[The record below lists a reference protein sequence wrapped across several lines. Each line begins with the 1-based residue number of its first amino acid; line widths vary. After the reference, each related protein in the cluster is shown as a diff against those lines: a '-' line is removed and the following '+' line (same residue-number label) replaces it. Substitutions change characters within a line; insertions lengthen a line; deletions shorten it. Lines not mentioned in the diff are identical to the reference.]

1 MLHSDC
7 PVTPVSPLFCVQS
20 AAARVTSSGKVLN
33 DPERIAVQEALST
46 VTANAA
52 RGAFE
57 ERVKGTIEVG
67 KLGDLVI
74 LAANP
79 LKEAPHEIG
88 RISVAATVVGGEV
101 VYQEAAI
108 G

>member
-1 MLHSDC
+1 
-7 PVTPVSPLFCVQS
+7 VSPLFCVQS
-20 AAARVTSSGKVLN
+20 AAARVTSAGKVLN
-33 DPERIAVQEALST
+33 DPERVAVREALST
-46 VTANAA
+46 VTSNAA

-57 ERVKGTIEVG
+57 EHVKGTLEVG

-74 LAANP
+74 LGADP
-79 LKEAPHEIG
+79 LKEAPNEIG
-88 RISVAATVVGGEV
+88 KIPVAATVVGGEV

>member
-7 PVTPVSPLFCVQS
+7 PVTPVGPLFCVQS
-20 AAARVTSSGKVLN
+20 AAARVTSSGRVN

-57 ERVKGTIEVG
+57 EHVKGTIELG
-67 KLGDLVI
+67 KLADLVM
-74 LAANP
+74 L
-79 LKEAPHEIG
+79 
-88 RISVAATVVGGEV
+88 AATVVGGEV

>member
-1 MLHSDC
+1 
-7 PVTPVSPLFCVQS
+7 VQS
-20 AAARVTSSGKVLN
+20 AAARMTSSGRVLN

-57 ERVKGTIEVG
+57 EHVKGTLEVG
-67 KLGDLVI
+67 KLGDLVM
-74 LAANP
+74 LSANP
-79 LKEAPHEIG
+79 LQEATHEIG
-88 RISVAATVVGGEV
+88 KIPVAATVVGGEV